1 MYYRYFIS
9 LELYSFGKNYK
20 AQLASNEL
28 PKKKK
33 KKTSNEDFYGLNSYF
48 SL

>member
-9 LELYSFGKNYK
+9 LELYSFGKNFK
-20 AQLASNEL
+20 AQLAG
-28 PKKKK
+28 
-33 KKTSNEDFYGLNSYF
+33 NEDFHGLNSYF

>member
-20 AQLASNEL
+20 AQVASNEL
-28 PKKKK
+28 PKK

>member
-33 KKTSNEDFYGLNSYF
+33 KTSNEDFYGLNSYF

>member
-33 KKTSNEDFYGLNSYF
+33 NKKLVINKFMD
-48 SL
+48 

>member
-20 AQLASNEL
+20 SQLASNEL

-33 KKTSNEDFYGLNSYF
+33 KKLVMKTFMV
-48 SL
+48 